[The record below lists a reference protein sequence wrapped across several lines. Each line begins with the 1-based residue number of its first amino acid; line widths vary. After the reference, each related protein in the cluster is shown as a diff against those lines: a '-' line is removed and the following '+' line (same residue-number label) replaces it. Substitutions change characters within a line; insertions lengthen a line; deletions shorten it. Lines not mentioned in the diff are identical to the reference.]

1 MIAGMFFSYAWC
13 TMTAAFEVM
22 YAPNALSASHEEWS
36 AGCVASTAFVQV
48 YMRLALTIPH
58 QRMSGSQLSCH
69 ALIRSPNRR
78 GSCLMF
84 LV

>member
-22 YAPNALSASHEEWS
+22 YAPNALSASREEWS
-36 AGCVASTAFVQV
+36 AGCVASTAFLQV
-48 YMRLALTIPH
+48 YMRLVLTISH